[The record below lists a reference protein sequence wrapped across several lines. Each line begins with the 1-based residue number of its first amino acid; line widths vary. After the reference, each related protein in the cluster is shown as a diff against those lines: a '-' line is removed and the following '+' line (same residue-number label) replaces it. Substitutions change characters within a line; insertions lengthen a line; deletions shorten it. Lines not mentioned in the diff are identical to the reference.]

1 MKRAVFFIILLLLAL
16 LLCGCGKEEPEL
28 GEWTLPTVEGAPT
41 AQTAAAS
48 QSGGAAAGSAPVKYV
63 WNEALSVDMSD
74 PGAADTAIT
83 RSLSHAE
90 TLSLFG
96 GQFLPMT
103 IFGESYGSYE
113 RRYLEQV
120 QHGVL
125 LDADGALAEN
135 AYVEYR
141 YMNKAWVESRSI
153 TVMAERCSFERV
165 QAIYD
170 TRTYPHIR
178 YAEGSVPQL
187 SSYYLERFVLA
198 KCGET
203 RYAQWLV
210 LPESYFSYAARVQ
223 AIAEE
228 LDKPFTVQPLTL
240 LTFTCQ
246 PEVSDGEFIDAV
258 CAIAQASK
266 ASVRLPDPEKLRL
279 PAPGEKGAA

>member
-1 MKRAVFFIILLLLAL
+1 MKRAVFFILIAAL
-16 LLCGCGKEEPEL
+16 LLCGCGKEPEEL
-28 GEWTLPTVEGAPT
+28 GEWTLPSVEGAPT
-41 AQTAAAS
+41 VQTATAS
-48 QSGGAAAGSAPVKYV
+48 QSGTATGAAPVKYV

-74 PGAADTAIT
+74 PGAAVTAMPS
-83 RSLSHAE
+83 SLSHAE

-103 IFGESYGSYE
+103 IFGESYGNYE

-120 QHGVL
+120 KHDVL
-125 LDADGALAEN
+125 CDESGALAEN
-135 AYVEYR
+135 AYIEYR
-141 YMNKAWVESRSI
+141 YMNKAWVESKSI

-165 QAIYD
+165 QEICN
-170 TRTYPHIR
+170 TRGYPHIR
-178 YAEGSVPQL
+178 YAEGTVPQM
-187 SSYYLERFVLA
+187 SGYYLESFVLA

-210 LPESYFSYAARVQ
+210 LPDSYFSYAARVQ

-228 LDKPFTVQPLTL
+228 LDKDFPVQPLTL

-258 CAIAQASK
+258 CAISQASK
-266 ASVRLPDPEKLRL
+266 AAVRLPDPEKLRL